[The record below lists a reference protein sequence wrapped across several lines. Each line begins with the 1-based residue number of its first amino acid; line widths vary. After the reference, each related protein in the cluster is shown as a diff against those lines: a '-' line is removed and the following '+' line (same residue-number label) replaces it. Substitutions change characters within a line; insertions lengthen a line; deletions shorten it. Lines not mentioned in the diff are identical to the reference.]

1 MPNGRLLEEAG
12 LVCDEAM
19 LRKTETI
26 KTKQGNAL
34 LKPLPASPKGRRR
47 FTRASWDRYFR
58 LEIAPRRGCL
68 EDISTYQRGKWGIV
82 STYDTYC
89 FRL

>member
-1 MPNGRLLEEAG
+1 MEVSLDDSFYPNGCYKVGTDA
-12 LVCDEAM
+12 LVW
-19 LRKTETI
+19 
-26 KTKQGNAL
+26 
-34 LKPLPASPKGRRR
+34 KPLPASPKGRRR

-58 LEIAPRRGCL
+58 LEIAPQRGCL

-82 STYDTYC
+82 RTYDTYC